1 MALGKMA
8 REHLEQELLLS
19 KGGGIYYE
27 NARVEASDSEA
38 TLFIGLG
45 GTGADM
51 LIRIKNEVKRRMVL
65 PTINGKLVSDTP
77 GNIAFLALDT
87 DKNTTKKTWGT
98 ATFDQFGEEFCSLA
112 IGDIPAIVTQWKTK
126 AEAGM
131 EEASWYDKVDGVAAL
146 PGAGGIRQIGRL
158 MLFENIRTVSRRIQ
172 DKIKKITEDGIND
185 VTVVVVTGIA
195 GGTGSGTFLDVAY
208 IARHALENL
217 NVGSKKVYG
226 YVVLPDVNL
235 KKGGNE
241 IDLWRNGFASLKELD
256 YWMSPGENEQK
267 AQFVQNYGSEVTVRS
282 IASPPFEFCHL
293 LSAQA
298 LDGSP
303 LDYDKVIS
311 SMAEN
316 VFAYI
321 AGEVGQD
328 SSGSG
333 SSMSSMYSN
342 ISGYITTLAT
352 IAPLPACYRYLAVG
366 SHKLEIPYEE
376 ISTLLAVRLFELLAP
391 TLALR
396 PTEETFKIDMRALR
410 LVPRE
415 VIHDSLEYDVP
426 PSPLDFNHGYQYGQ
440 IWQNEN
446 NGPKSNRPFADVHN
460 WLAYNYQTTVTKNEA
475 NWVQVLNGTFIN
487 FVLDNIKRPDRGP
500 TYIAALIKSQSEW
513 SIIPTLTRMAEHC
526 DSCARNAESM
536 RHEVEGRLAYAY
548 NAGHGK
554 LINRSKYVSDFLVA
568 LNDWKENEKHI
579 HVHPIRVRVIRE
591 FRDKLQEYYDKV
603 FSKLEDLFEALP
615 IIFKQNLDHI
625 TIAQREAEAE
635 MRIERDTRLIWP
647 LKYEQEKKADFDKL
661 LQEGSTLFLDRLSAN
676 LSKWTGAD
684 LESLDASSGTDVP
697 GFISQFISS
706 QFGGLFEKINMENIM
721 RAKEGA
727 DDLDPYLRKCLGDL
741 RERSV
746 PMFSMRQIHK
756 NTSTAEFGICSVPE
770 NCLEILSSA
779 KKHLKPEKIEVKQS
793 REKTRLYFVKVVSGI
808 PLYAYSKIEDA
819 EKVYE
824 QAKLKANG
832 QGMHLHKAWR
842 DDFPTPLP
850 ESAWSPTVYEN
861 PAVRAYNDSIREAFD
876 ICRKNNIIRPDRADS
891 PTKLMLFVAD
901 PERADVTQLDLSEL
915 PTLKEQIDVLND
927 ERDSLWSNE
936 SIDLLGMGTF
946 GGGDLYAN
954 VLENTLRIPRL
965 ASEIKRQADILA
977 QFDDFKKELEDPSYF
992 AYALIS
998 GLVVKQGFKVVYKRA
1013 IDSVSSEHLYDD
1025 TTDNPFGEFEAYVAF
1040 REKLDDTRRDSI
1052 NTIRREMFERISQGS
1067 TEAKEVE
1074 QRAEEISKRYGEIL
1088 PDLKR
1093 RIDRAALDKRK
1104 PLKDMYRF
1112 YLSVQKIAETDI
1124 RRIKS
1129 VG

>member
-1 MALGKMA
+1 MLGQMD
-8 REHLEQELLLS
+8 REQLEQQLLLN

-27 NARVEASDSEA
+27 NARVEASETEA

-77 GNIAFLALDT
+77 SNIAFLALDT

-112 IGDIPAIVTQWKTK
+112 VGDIPAIVTQWKAK
-126 AEAGM
+126 AEAGVD
-131 EEASWYDKVDGVAAL
+131 EASWYDKVDGVAAL

-158 MLFENIRTVSRRIQ
+158 MLFENIRTINRRIQ
-172 DKIKKITEDGIND
+172 DKIRKITEDGINS
-185 VTVVVVTGIA
+185 VTVVLVAGIA

-208 IARHALENL
+208 LARHVLENL
-217 NVGSKKVYG
+217 NIGSKKVYG
-226 YVVLPDVNL
+226 YIVLPDVNL

-256 YWMSPGENEQK
+256 YWMSPGENEHK
-267 AQFVQNYGSEVTVRS
+267 AQFVQNYGSEVAVRS

-303 LDYDKVIS
+303 LSYDRVIS

-321 AGEVGQD
+321 AGEVGFE

-333 SSMSSMYSN
+333 GSMDAMYSN
-342 ISGYITTLAT
+342 ISGYITTLST
-352 IAPLPACYRYLAVG
+352 RAPMPACYRYLAVG

-376 ISTLLAVRLFELLAP
+376 ISTLLAVRLFEWLEP
-391 TLALR
+391 ILALR
-396 PTEETFKIDMRALR
+396 PSEESFKTDMRALR

-415 VIHDSLEYDVP
+415 VIHDSLEHDVP
-426 PSPLDFNHGYQYGQ
+426 PSPIDYNPGYQYGQ

-446 NGPKSNRPFADVHN
+446 NGPKSNRPFIDVHN
-460 WLAYNYQTTVTKNEA
+460 WFAYNYQTAVTNNVA

-500 TYIAALIKSQSEW
+500 TYIAALIKSESEW
-513 SIIPTLTRMAEHC
+513 SIIPTLTKMAEHC
-526 DSCARNAESM
+526 DSCARSAESM
-536 RHEVEGRLAYAY
+536 RNEIDAKLAYAY

-554 LINRSKYVSDFLVA
+554 LLNRSKYVTDYLVA

-579 HVHPIRVRVIRE
+579 HVHPIRVKVIRE

-615 IIFKQNLDHI
+615 LIFKQNLEHM
-625 TIAQREAEAE
+625 TIAQKEAETE
-635 MRIERDTRLIWP
+635 MRLEKDTRLIWP
-647 LKYEQEKKADFDKL
+647 LIFEKENKAEFDKL
-661 LQEGSTLFLDRLSAN
+661 LKEGTTIFLDRLVHN
-676 LSKWTGAD
+676 LSKWTGSD
-684 LESLDASSGTDVP
+684 LENLDDSSGTDVP
-697 GFISQFISS
+697 GFISKFISE
-706 QFGGLFEKINMENIM
+706 QFGGLFERIKMEDIM
-721 RAKEGA
+721 KAKEGA
-727 DDLDPYLRKCLGDL
+727 DDLDPYLRKCLGNL
-741 RERSV
+741 REGSV
-746 PMFSMRQIHK
+746 PMFSMRQTYK

-770 NCLEILSSA
+770 NCLKILSSA
-779 KKHLKPEKIEVKQS
+779 KKHVPEGVEVKQS
-793 REKTRLYFVKVVSGI
+793 KEKTRLYFVKVVSGI
-808 PLYAYSKIEDA
+808 PLCAYSKIEDA

-824 QAKLKANG
+824 QAKQNANG
-832 QGMHLHKAWR
+832 QGMHLHKNWV
-842 DDFPTPLP
+842 DEFPTPLP
-850 ESAWSPTVYEN
+850 EAAWSPTVYEN
-861 PAVRAYNDSIREAFD
+861 PAVKAYNDSVREAFR
-876 ICRKNNIIRPDRADS
+876 ICRQNNVIRPDREDA
-891 PTKLMLFVAD
+891 PKMLLLYIAD
-901 PERADVTQLDLSEL
+901 PSKADVSQLDISEL
-915 PTLKEQIDVLND
+915 PTLKEQIDVLNE
-927 ERDSLWSNE
+927 ERDNLWSGE
-936 SIDLLGMGTF
+936 KIELLRMSTF
-946 GGGDLYAN
+946 GGDDLYAN
-954 VLENTLRIPRL
+954 ILENVLRIPRL
-965 ASEIKRQADILA
+965 ANEVKRQAEIVSA
-977 QFDDFKKELEDPSYF
+977 FDSYKKELEDPSYF

-998 GLVVKQGFKVVYKRA
+998 GLVIKQGFKVVLKRG
-1013 IDSVSSEHLYDD
+1013 IDSVSSELLFDD
-1025 TTDNPFGEFEAYVAF
+1025 TTDNPFGEFEAYTAF
-1040 REKLDDTRRDSI
+1040 REKLDDARRDSI

-1067 TEAKEVE
+1067 SETKEIETRTEAISNRYLEV
-1074 QRAEEISKRYGEIL
+1074 L
-1088 PDLKR
+1088 PELKR
-1093 RIDRAALDKRK
+1093 RIDRAAVDKRK
-1104 PLKDMYRF
+1104 LLNDMYRF